1 MGRFRHLLAAVTLA
15 GAVAALAAGC
25 GSSSS
30 SSSASAVTQLA
41 ASKSDPHAASG
52 TPIEIGYIN
61 DESGP
66 VGVPYVTYGTQA
78 GVSYVNAHGGVNGHP
93 IKLVSCAGDG
103 SPETSIG
110 CANQFVQAKVPLV
123 LEGVDDGADAML
135 PILNSAHIPLAGGL
149 PFSAAVSTSPHAY
162 FFDSALPALSV
173 APMNFFHSQ
182 GVKSIVYVLPDT
194 PSNRFFDQKL
204 LSPTAK
210 ALGIKY
216 KTLFYAPTAPQWPVL
231 AASAESLHPDLIGT
245 PAALDPDCVGLFN
258 ALKSTGYSGKVFL
271 ASCEVGAQSLG
282 SRADGSYLYTFFWW
296 PGTPQDAPSAKRDE
310 IDAYATAMKQA
321 GQSKWID
328 SNAAFGFADV
338 VTLARALGA
347 MHASTFTG
355 PSVEAGLRSTNGL
368 NAFLGEPVTCNHTAF
383 PGQSACSI
391 GVLMYKV
398 DSSGQLR
405 LASSG
410 WVKPA
415 GA

>member
-15 GAVAALAAGC
+15 GAVAGLAMGC

-30 SSSASAVTQLA
+30 SSSSTAVTQLA
-41 ASKSDPHAASG
+41 ASKSDPPNATG
-52 TPIEIGYIN
+52 TPIDIGYIN

-110 CANQFVQAKVPLV
+110 CANQFVQAKVPVV

-135 PILNSAHIPLAGGL
+135 PILKSARIPLAGGL

-173 APMNFFHSQ
+173 APMDFFHTQ
-182 GVKSIVYVLPDT
+182 GVKSIVYVLADT

-204 LSPTAK
+204 LSPTAQ

-216 KTLFYAPTAPQWPVL
+216 KTLFYPPTAPQWPVL
-231 AASAESLHPDLIGT
+231 AAAAEAMHPDLIGT

-258 ALKSTGYSGKVFL
+258 ALKSTGYAGKVFL

-282 SRADGSYLYTFFWW
+282 SRGDGAYLYTFFWW
-296 PGTPQDAPSAKRDE
+296 PGTPQDAPAAKRAE
-310 IDAYATAMKQA
+310 IDAYVSAMKQS
-321 GQSKWID
+321 GQSKWIN

-338 VTLARALGA
+338 VTLAHALAGVRS
-347 MHASTFTG
+347 STLTG
-355 PSVEAGLRSTNGL
+355 PTVEAGLRATNGL
-368 NAFLGEPVTCNHTAF
+368 NAFLGSSITCNHEAF
-383 PGQSACSI
+383 PGQSACST

-398 DSSGQLR
+398 DGSGQLR
-405 LASSG
+405 LTSSG